1 MKWKS
6 LHMPKGV
13 EVSEPDQTD
22 RYGKFVIQP
31 LERGYGITLGNAL
44 RRVLLSSIQGAAI
57 DSIRMFG
64 VHHEFSTIPNIVEDV
79 PEIILNLKEVDI
91 KLHADEPVAI
101 SVEIKGPKKMTA
113 GDLAVDSRFEI
124 MNPEHYICE
133 VDVDGVFK
141 ADVVINDGR
150 AYVPADEKARGD
162 RAVDT
167 ILVDSIYSPIRKVNY
182 VVGNARVGHRTDY
195 DKLEMEIWTNGT
207 ISPVDAL
214 AYAAKVLTDHLKLFI
229 NFDEEFEVAEEEQKY
244 DPEKVR
250 IAQLLDIPVDEME
263 LSVRSSNCLKAAGI
277 KSIRDLVTRSESEM
291 LKYRNFGRKSLSELN
306 EVLTNMGLSFG
317 LDVPEYE
324 KELEKYEKI
333 ERQGIIR

>member
-13 EVSEPDQTD
+13 EVSEADQTD

-57 DSIRMFG
+57 DSLRIFG

-101 SVEIKGPKKMTA
+101 SVEIKGPKKITA
-113 GDLAVDSRFEI
+113 GDLAVDPRYDI
-124 MNPEHYICE
+124 MNPDHYICE
-133 VDVDGVFK
+133 IDVDGVFK
-141 ADVVINDGR
+141 ADIVINDGR
-150 AYVPADEKARGD
+150 GYVPADEKSRGD
-162 RAVDT
+162 RAVDM
-167 ILVDSIYSPIRKVNY
+167 ILLDSIYSPIRKVNY
-182 VVGNARVGHRTDY
+182 VVGNARVGHRIDY
-195 DKLEMEIWTNGT
+195 DKLEMEIVTNST

-229 NFDEEFEVAEEEQKY
+229 NFDEEFEVAEEEHKY

-277 KSIRDLVTRSESEM
+277 KTIRDLVTRSEGEM

-317 LDVPEYE
+317 LDAPEYE
-324 KELEKYEKI
+324 KELEIFEKI
-333 ERQGIIR
+333 ERQGIVR